1 MIIMPHGHA
10 SLRPRSQAQADFW
23 NPTGSSLETEFGA
36 QWMAAAEKSRYWK
49 IVNPGVLNAVGEPV
63 AYKPVPAHAN
73 VPLISPLAMISRR
86 MVPP

>member
-1 MIIMPHGHA
+1 
-10 SLRPRSQAQADFW
+10 
-23 NPTGSSLETEFGA
+23 
-36 QWMAAAEKSRYWK
+36 MAAAEKSRYWK